1 MTGALLSEV
10 WPDMV
15 KPKKK
20 KKSKPKKTL
29 LNPPLSP
36 QEMDTELLDDNENNE
51 NNENNEL
58 NPYHKL
64 KGMRVSPYIDNEL
77 HYQNINRQLK
87 FNQNIMNPQEPDYIQ
102 DPHYQEFLEF
112 KKMKLNKQQQEQPQ
126 NYTIQRQKLS
136 LIDYNEQFNE
146 LLLYVFTGFF
156 LLIIYDN
163 IYKLGKNSY

>member
-15 KPKKK
+15 QPKKK
-20 KKSKPKKTL
+20 KKLKSKKTL

-51 NNENNEL
+51 L
-58 NPYHKL
+58 NPYQKL

-102 DPHYQEFLEF
+102 DPHYQEFFLF
-112 KKMKLNKQQQEQPQ
+112 CFPL
-126 NYTIQRQKLS
+126 
-136 LIDYNEQFNE
+136 E
-146 LLLYVFTGFF
+146 LLAHVR
-156 LLIIYDN
+156 
-163 IYKLGKNSY
+163 K